1 MPTSQLMNGCLI
13 YVTSLP
19 NVSSHQNAAAKTSS
33 RRRQPDVGQSYP
45 DPLIS
50 RNGILSSKPVEARR
64 SSVPSTHGV
73 VTHR

>member
-1 MPTSQLMNGCLI
+1 
-13 YVTSLP
+13 
-19 NVSSHQNAAAKTSS
+19 
-33 RRRQPDVGQSYP
+33 
-45 DPLIS
+45 LIS